1 VSDLYSRSIFV
12 AVEGIDGTGK
22 TTQVE
27 MLARALRAVGL
38 DPILSREPTNG
49 LWGQRIRDSAAN
61 GRLSLEEE
69 LHAFINDR
77 REHVQGTIQ
86 PALDEGKIVILD
98 RYFYST
104 IAYQGS
110 RGADVLALQADM
122 EAMFPIPD
130 RVFLLDLDPTLAI
143 HRISHSRKEAPNEFE
158 RVESLIRARDV
169 FNSLGGPITRI
180 DGSLSIPAVHQSVMR
195 AFVEGPLRMKRCAKE
210 YGCDDPVHCSFALSG
225 TCEWWNL
232 AARLLSQSEG
242 GTVP

>member
-1 VSDLYSRSIFV
+1 MSDLYSRSILV
-12 AVEGIDGTGK
+12 AVEGIDGAGK

-38 DPILSREPTNG
+38 DPILSKEPTNG
-49 LWGQRIRDSAAN
+49 QWGQKIRDSAMN

-86 PALDEGKIVILD
+86 PALDEGKVVILD

-110 RGADVLALQADM
+110 RGANVPALQAEM
-122 EAMFPIPD
+122 ETMFPTPD

-143 HRISHSRKEAPNEFE
+143 HRIFHSRKEAPNEFE
-158 RVESLIRARDV
+158 RVESLVRVRDV
-169 FNSLGGPITRI
+169 FNSLKGPITRV
-180 DGSLSIPAVHQSVMR
+180 DGGMSIASVHQEVMK
-195 AFVEGPLRMKRCAKE
+195 AFIEGPLKTKRCAKE
-210 YGCDDPVHCSFALSG
+210 YSCDDPFHCSFALSG
-225 TCEWWNL
+225 TCEWWRL
-232 AARLLSQSEG
+232 AGRLLSPIEK
-242 GTVP
+242 